1 MKIGY
6 VRVSSTDQNTARQ
19 EELMERLGVDK
30 VYIEKVSGKNTDRPE
45 LQKMMNF
52 LREGDEL
59 IVEAYPD
66 LQGIQR
72 ICWNW

>member
-30 VYIEKVSGKNTDRPE
+30 VYIEKVSGKKTAPPK
-45 LQKMMNF
+45 LQKRRNF
-52 LREGDEL
+52 SREGRE
-59 IVEAYPD
+59 
-66 LQGIQR
+66 
-72 ICWNW
+72 

>member
-30 VYIEKVSGKNTDRPE
+30 VYIEKVSGKNTARPE

-52 LREGDEL
+52 LRE
-59 IVEAYPD
+59 
-66 LQGIQR
+66 
-72 ICWNW
+72 